1 MIFLRSG
8 LQPTKLFK
16 NNKGGE
22 KTKKKAAKVP
32 KRGLHANHDS
42 KRIGIK

>member
-1 MIFLRSG
+1 LTGDKRIPYDIFMVGTATNRAI
-8 LQPTKLFK
+8 Q

-32 KRGLHANHDS
+32 K
-42 KRIGIK
+42 